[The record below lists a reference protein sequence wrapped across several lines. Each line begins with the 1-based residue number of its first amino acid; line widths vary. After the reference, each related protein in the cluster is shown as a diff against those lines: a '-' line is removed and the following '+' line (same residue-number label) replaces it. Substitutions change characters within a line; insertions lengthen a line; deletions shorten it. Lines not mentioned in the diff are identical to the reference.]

1 MQLTS
6 LSLLRNRKDVDR
18 RGIGKLLFGLRRSK
32 GRRSVCFRLHVCR
45 SKAFLL
51 RANKVISIGDPNTSM
66 DSDQTKEQNVTSSSS
81 ILSQVKVF
89 C

>member
-1 MQLTS
+1 MTS
-6 LSLLRNRKDVDR
+6 DSLLRSRKDV
-18 RGIGKLLFGLRRSK
+18 GIGKLLFGLRRSK

-81 ILSQVKVF
+81 ILSQVKVSVKF
-89 C
+89 PLL